1 MANAPS
7 VSPLNVEDKATNT
20 APPSRLSKAA
30 PWIIMFAF
38 YTLSSMPGVLR
49 IINQGGE
56 GLEDIEEQE
65 QIHNS
70 SLSGEGDEG
79 EGFGE
84 DEGDEEPLRGGF
96 FGDDGVRPG
105 GLLQVHVMF
114 SVTMNFIGPLQFN
127 KILRQKQRALHRR
140 LGYIYVTCGVGS
152 GLTALLITI
161 INPERFNTFNYVTN
175 FVFGNWLAGSTL
187 AALVMIRSRKIKRH
201 QRWMIRSFG
210 AALTVAVHRL
220 YAILLAIPG
229 MDQIEI
235 TAQGGAVQDFL
246 LSAGTILVAEVIA
259 RRVPL
264 SID

>member
-1 MANAPS
+1 
-7 VSPLNVEDKATNT
+7 
-20 APPSRLSKAA
+20 
-30 PWIIMFAF
+30 MFAF
-38 YTLSSMPGVLR
+38 FALSSMPGMLR

-56 GLEDIEEQE
+56 GVIEDIEEQ
-65 QIHNS
+65 
-70 SLSGEGDEG
+70 GDEE

-84 DEGDEEPLRGGF
+84 DEGEDELLALRGGF

-127 KILRQKQRALHRR
+127 KILRQRWRPLHRR

-161 INPERFNTFNYVTN
+161 INPDRFNTLNYVTN

-187 AALVMIRSRKIKRH
+187 AALAMIRSRKIKRH

-220 YAILLAIPG
+220 YGLLLFAIPG

-246 LSAGTILVAEVIA
+246 LSVGTILVAEVIA

>member
-1 MANAPS
+1 MANAH
-7 VSPLNVEDKATNT
+7 VSPLNVEATNT
-20 APPSRLSKAA
+20 APPSRLSNAA
-30 PWIIMFAF
+30 PWIIMLAF
-38 YTLSSMPGVLR
+38 YTLSSMPGVFR

-56 GLEDIEEQE
+56 GGEDIDIEEQE

-70 SLSGEGDEG
+70 SLSD
-79 EGFGE
+79 
-84 DEGDEEPLRGGF
+84 PLLAVRGGF
-96 FGDDGVRPG
+96 FGDDGVKPG

-127 KILRQKQRALHRR
+127 KILRQRQRALHRR

-161 INPERFNTFNYVTN
+161 INPDRFNTFNYVTN
-175 FVFGNWLAGSTL
+175 FVFGNWLVGSTL

-220 YAILLAIPG
+220 YGLLLFAIPG

-235 TAQGGAVQDFL
+235 TAQDGAVQDFL

-264 SID
+264 SIN